1 MTAIT
6 KHTDASAHPIHQVR
20 WDTHGHSGRSGYP
33 NSIRIPIP
41 NLYPRRLMMHISLNF
56 FAVFAFVFFLF
67 LVLRQHVAHGR
78 LPAKCNMSSTRRL
91 EII

>member
-56 FAVFAFVFFLF
+56 FAVCAFVFFYF
-67 LVLRQHVAHGR
+67 WY
-78 LPAKCNMSSTRRL
+78 CDNMLHMAAFQLSA
-91 EII
+91 I